1 MYVEGSS
8 SMENEKKR
16 LKTILMLFGTSY
28 VFRAGFELTL
38 GIYMLEA

>member
-1 MYVEGSS
+1 
-8 SMENEKKR
+8 MENEKKR